1 MYADPTHVRDHEVK
15 VRLNDDELALVD
27 ALARYNRRQRAA
39 FMRELVMASVRRYEQ
54 KASAEGKAA

>member
-54 KASAEGKAA
+54 KASDKDKVA